1 MLMKNQSPSQI
12 SNEQLLKEIGTSR
25 IDMGRRKKLE
35 SMIPT
40 LSLPEREE
48 LMKLLNEAKAS
59 APAMTETEL
68 RQIQELN
75 AKYEKELN
83 QLMKEAQKTGLKAF
97 ESLEQEG
104 VQGNLAEL
112 ENELQTVKVEKQA
125 QAHAKAPSKILFK
138 IILILTLLAGL
149 SWAGLTYLS

>member
-1 MLMKNQSPSQI
+1 MKNQSPSQI

-40 LSLPEREE
+40 LSLSEREE

-59 APAMTETEL
+59 APAMTEAEL

-97 ESLEQEG
+97 EKLEQEG
-104 VQGNLAEL
+104 VQGNLTEL
-112 ENELQTVKVEKQA
+112 ENELQTVKTANPA
-125 QAHAKAPSKILFK
+125 QAHAKAPSKTLFK
-138 IILILTLLAGL
+138 IILILILLAGL